1 MTFPMQKW
9 LDAAARAQGL
19 TLRETRVLWL
29 MSRYANFDT
38 GAGIRPST
46 ETISR
51 ELGIHPAH
59 IRGAR
64 GAICALVARGWLV
77 RPTEATKNTPAVYR
91 LGFGSSAGAGGEPG
105 EHSAMSPAGGD
116 LAKSQPMVDVA
127 DSARAETATSG
138 SGDVAVL
145 ATSDVAVLATSDV
158 ADSATSDVA
167 DSATQSAKEQLIE
180 QPRERGYAHAGAHT
194 RAHTGA
200 REATDT
206 TKHEPVQGVI
216 VQTTPGADLAAHA
229 DAVLQEAAR
238 LSQVLATSL
247 RSRGMVLASADR
259 KSANAITMLL
269 HKGATPEQIEH
280 VIRWG
285 TNDSSWWGRNVTD
298 GASFA
303 RHYDR
308 LVAEARSEITRNA
321 HDGRTARQRT
331 SDEQSARW
339 RAMPPQPPP
348 AKPAPLTGEEQLAAI
363 LAKQHA

>member
-64 GAICALVARGWLV
+64 GAISALVARGWLV
-77 RPTEATKNTPAVYR
+77 RTTEATKTTPAVYR
-91 LGFGSSAGAGGEPG
+91 LGFGSSAGAGGESG
-105 EHSAMSPAGGD
+105 GRSAMSPAGD
-116 LAKSQPMVDVA
+116 ERTTPQPLVDVA
-127 DSARAETATSG
+127 ESARAKTATSG
-138 SGDVAVL
+138 SGEVAVL
-145 ATSDVAVLATSDV
+145 
-158 ADSATSDVA
+158 ATSDVA

-194 RAHTGA
+194 GA

-216 VQTTPGADLAAHA
+216 VQTTPGTDLAAHA

-321 HDGRTARQRT
+321 HDGRTARQRA

-348 AKPAPLTGEEQLAAI
+348 SKPAPLTGEEQLAAI
-363 LAKQHA
+363 LAKQYA

>member
-64 GAICALVARGWLV
+64 GAINALVARGWLV
-77 RPTEATKNTPAVYR
+77 RTTEATKTTPAVYR
-91 LGFGSSAGAGGEPG
+91 LGFGSPAGACGESGGCSAMSSAGAERTTP
-105 EHSAMSPAGGD
+105 
-116 LAKSQPMVDVA
+116 QPLVDVA
-127 DSARAETATSG
+127 ESARAKTATSG
-138 SGDVAVL
+138 SGEVAVL
-145 ATSDVAVLATSDV
+145 
-158 ADSATSDVA
+158 ATSDVA

-216 VQTTPGADLAAHA
+216 VQTTPGTDLATHA
-229 DAVLQEAAR
+229 DAVLHEAAR

-321 HDGRTARQRT
+321 HDGRTARQRA

-348 AKPAPLTGEEQLAAI
+348 SKPAPLTGEEQLAAI
-363 LAKQHA
+363 LAKQYA

>member
-64 GAICALVARGWLV
+64 GAISALVARGWLV
-77 RPTEATKNTPAVYR
+77 RTTEATKNTPAVYR
-91 LGFGSSAGAGGEPG
+91 LGFGPSAGAGGEPG
-105 EHSAMSPAGGD
+105 EHSAMSPAGAD
-116 LAKSQPMVDVA
+116 LAKPQPLVDVA

-145 ATSDVAVLATSDV
+145 ATSEVAVL
-158 ADSATSDVA
+158 ATSDVA

-194 RAHTGA
+194 GAHTGA

-216 VQTTPGADLAAHA
+216 VQTTPGTDLAAHA

-321 HDGRTARQRT
+321 HDGRTARQRA

-363 LAKQHA
+363 LAKQYA